1 MKSTLIRFLQL
12 KDVLSGQHID
22 AEIDLTAQKLLEVL
36 TLHHAQERALTVT
49 DVMQLQSIASPAT
62 LHRKLSILLEH
73 GYVDLVFEGKN
84 RRTKYVHP
92 TEKTNQFFNSLGKA
106 IQESLA

>member
-49 DVMQLQSIASPAT
+49 EVMQLQSIA
-62 LHRKLSILLEH
+62 
-73 GYVDLVFEGKN
+73 
-84 RRTKYVHP
+84 
-92 TEKTNQFFNSLGKA
+92 
-106 IQESLA
+106 